1 MNVLAFVIYKSVSR
15 TSLKW
20 EEKRSVKIYA
30 IYAVALPLFVTIA
43 TALAEFVPTENE
55 DLITLKPDFG
65 QRKCFFDPDKQMSSL
80 VFFYFPLLLI
90 LSSTIALFVLTICK
104 ISNSRKDGEASSVGS
119 QQKNFST
126 AVKLYLILG
135 INWIF
140 EFVSFIAG
148 WQWDQDLAKNLSYL
162 SDVFN
167 LLQGFLIF
175 VVLVC
180 NKRVLGQLKS
190 KIFRSN
196 DKEERRTRSNSST
209 PIEIISS

>member
-1 MNVLAFVIYKSVSR
+1 
-15 TSLKW
+15 
-20 EEKRSVKIYA
+20 
-30 IYAVALPLFVTIA
+30 
-43 TALAEFVPTENE
+43 
-55 DLITLKPDFG
+55 
-65 QRKCFFDPDKQMSSL
+65 
-80 VFFYFPLLLI
+80 
-90 LSSTIALFVLTICK
+90 
-104 ISNSRKDGEASSVGS
+104 VGC

-180 NKRVLGQLKS
+180 NKRVLGKLKS

-196 DKEERRTRSNSST
+196 DKEERQTRSNSST